1 MDNNGGSGS
10 SVGQWWMTTTTKT
23 AAAAVDNHGGA
34 PPPAVPGRRHDHVS
48 LLPTPP
54 RLLALAIKCTDQ
66 IHGDDSD
73 DINVGINGR
82 EAGRGGADQHR
93 H

>member
-23 AAAAVDNHGGA
+23 AAAAVDNR
-34 PPPAVPGRRHDHVS
+34 RRHDHVS

-54 RLLALAIKCTDQ
+54 RLLALAIECTDR

-73 DINVGINGR
+73 DINVSVNCR